1 MKPAWQIKL
10 TEALKRE
17 PQKAA
22 VLGTLAVVM
31 VVMFWK
37 TMGGASDPQAA
48 GASPAPLHP
57 ATPAQP
63 AQGPAEAGGRARS
76 NDTAVAL
83 QEFLSRP
90 ISPLGRNLFA
100 VQLDRYPTDGSRP
113 VVQQAALPV
122 ETFWDELAKSMAAR
136 AERMSE
142 RQAQEDRIRAAA
154 RRLLLQSTVMG
165 SQPKAMVNGQLVAE
179 GDLVKPVTGEE
190 DVAAWFRVLR
200 IEPQRIIV
208 ERDGIKLTVRML
220 KNSDAR

>member
-1 MKPAWQIKL
+1 
-10 TEALKRE
+10 
-17 PQKAA
+17 
-22 VLGTLAVVM
+22 
-31 VVMFWK
+31 
-37 TMGGASDPQAA
+37 
-48 GASPAPLHP
+48 
-57 ATPAQP
+57 
-63 AQGPAEAGGRARS
+63 
-76 NDTAVAL
+76 
-83 QEFLSRP
+83 
-90 ISPLGRNLFA
+90 
-100 VQLDRYPTDGSRP
+100 
-113 VVQQAALPV
+113 
-122 ETFWDELAKSMAAR
+122 
-136 AERMSE
+136 MSE